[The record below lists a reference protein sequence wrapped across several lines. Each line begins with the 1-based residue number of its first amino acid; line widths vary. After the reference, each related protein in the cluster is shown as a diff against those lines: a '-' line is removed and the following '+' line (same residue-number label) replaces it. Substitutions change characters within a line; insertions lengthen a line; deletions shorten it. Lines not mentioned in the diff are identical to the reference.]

1 MEKQMTMQ
9 STWMLLENVKQVA
22 NRPAEWLRQYYS
34 SVLER
39 KINMRQ
45 TWSLIEVQTAFF
57 AGIMPANYSLWLRA
71 VCCVWFLMA
80 LKRCRRLI
88 NPNNIYKD

>member
-22 NRPAEWLRQYYS
+22 NRPVEWLRQYYS

-39 KINMRQ
+39 DINMRQ
-45 TWSLIEVQTAFF
+45 TWSLIEVQAAFF
-57 AGIMPANYSLWLRA
+57 AGIMPANYGLWLRA
-71 VCCVWFLMA
+71 ACCAWFLWA
-80 LKRCRRLI
+80 LKRCRRML
-88 NPNNIYKD
+88 

>member
-22 NRPAEWLRQYYS
+22 NRPVEWLRQYYS

-39 KINMRQ
+39 DINMRQ
-45 TWSLIEVQTAFF
+45 TWNLLEVQTAFF

-71 VCCVWFLMA
+71 ACCAWFLWA
-80 LKRCRRLI
+80 LKRCRRML
-88 NPNNIYKD
+88 

>member
-1 MEKQMTMQ
+1 MEKQMTIQ
-9 STWMLLENVKQVA
+9 STWMLLENVKNVA
-22 NRPAEWLRQYYS
+22 NRPVEWLRQYYS

-39 KINMRQ
+39 NINMRQ

-71 VCCVWFLMA
+71 ACCAWFLWA
-80 LKRCRRLI
+80 LKRCRRML
-88 NPNNIYKD
+88 

>member
-1 MEKQMTMQ
+1 MEKQRTMQ

-45 TWSLIEVQTAFF
+45 TWSLIEVQAAFF

-71 VCCVWFLMA
+71 ACCVWFLMA
-80 LKRCRRLI
+80 LKRCRRLL
-88 NPNNIYKD
+88 

>member
-1 MEKQMTMQ
+1 MEKQMTIQ
-9 STWMLLENVKQVA
+9 STWMLLENVKNVA
-22 NRPAEWLRQYYS
+22 NRPVEWLRQYYS

-39 KINMRQ
+39 DINMRQ

-71 VCCVWFLMA
+71 ACCAWFLFA
-80 LKRCRRLI
+80 LKRCRRML
-88 NPNNIYKD
+88 

>member
-1 MEKQMTMQ
+1 MTMQ

-39 KINMRQ
+39 DINMRQ
-45 TWSLIEVQTAFF
+45 TWSLIEVQAAFF
-57 AGIMPANYSLWLRA
+57 AGIMPANYG
-71 VCCVWFLMA
+71 
-80 LKRCRRLI
+80 
-88 NPNNIYKD
+88 

>member
-9 STWMLLENVKQVA
+9 STWMLLENVKNVA

-71 VCCVWFLMA
+71 AGCVWFLMA
-80 LKRCRRLI
+80 LKRCRRLL
-88 NPNNIYKD
+88 

>member
-9 STWMLLENVKQVA
+9 STWMLLENVKNVA
-22 NRPAEWLRQYYS
+22 NRPVEWLRQYYS
-34 SVLER
+34 SMLER
-39 KINMRQ
+39 DINMRQ

-71 VCCVWFLMA
+71 ACCAWFLMA
-80 LKRCRRLI
+80 LKRCRRLL
-88 NPNNIYKD
+88 